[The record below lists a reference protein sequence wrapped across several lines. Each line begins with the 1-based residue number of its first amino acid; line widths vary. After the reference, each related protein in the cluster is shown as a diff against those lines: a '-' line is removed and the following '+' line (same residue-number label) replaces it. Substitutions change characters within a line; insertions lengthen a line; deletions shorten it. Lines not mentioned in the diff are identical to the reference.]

1 MKLFNRSFLKWLALI
16 TMLIDHIGAVIGE
29 EVFTSW
35 NLLWLYQLLRT
46 IGRISFPIF
55 AFFIAEGWYYTSNKK
70 RYTLLI
76 SLFALISQPI
86 YYFAISNDVFALNIL
101 FTFLLSLLIFYLID
115 LCKKS
120 PYNTLYACLI
130 VLIIFAIFIG

>member
-86 YYFAISNDVFALNIL
+86 YYFAITNTPSDALYL
-101 FTFLLSLLIFYLID
+101 KYFQLLISTLLQIMSTCFTSQRLMFCKLYCFYD
-115 LCKKS
+115 
-120 PYNTLYACLI
+120 
-130 VLIIFAIFIG
+130 F